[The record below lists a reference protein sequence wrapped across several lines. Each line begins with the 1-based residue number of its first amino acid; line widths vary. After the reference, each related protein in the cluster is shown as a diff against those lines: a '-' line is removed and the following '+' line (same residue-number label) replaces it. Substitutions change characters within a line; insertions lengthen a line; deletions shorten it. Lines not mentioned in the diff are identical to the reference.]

1 MYPDK
6 TWSSISK
13 SAIACIQHFLV
24 VKQDKRYTVD
34 QALKDPWMIDK
45 QCLEDIA
52 RLEEEAIYWQNMFE
66 LKILTILI
74 FR

>member
-45 QCLEDIA
+45 QCLEDIS
-52 RLEEEAIYWQNMFE
+52 RLEEEAILAKYVWIENSYNSY
-66 LKILTILI
+66 I
-74 FR
+74 